1 MIRGTGIDLVQI
13 ERIRRAKSRNGG
25 AFIQKGFTLKEQEYA
40 ESGPD
45 PAVRYAGL
53 YAVKEA
59 VYKAV
64 ARNTAAHDF
73 DIRLVETGHRS
84 DGSPYVIVNERLQAV
99 LDETGIRRLHISITD
114 EGEYAAAFAVAEG

>member
-13 ERIRRAKSRNGG
+13 ERIRRAQSRNGG

-64 ARNTAAHDF
+64 APNTAAHDF
-73 DIRLVETGHRS
+73 DIRLVETGHRP

-99 LDETGIRRLHISITD
+99 LDEAGIRRLHISITD